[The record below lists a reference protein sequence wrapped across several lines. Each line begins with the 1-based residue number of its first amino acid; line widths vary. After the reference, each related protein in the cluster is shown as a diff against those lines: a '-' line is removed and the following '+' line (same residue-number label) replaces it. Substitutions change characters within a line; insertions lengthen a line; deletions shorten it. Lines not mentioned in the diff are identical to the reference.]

1 MNIAYSL
8 NKEIPAEKIVKD
20 IYNLC
25 GKISRSDMVNSI
37 LVISIQKISQSV
49 DTFIPKL
56 EYQQKTPP
64 EN

>member
-1 MNIAYSL
+1 MDIAYSL
-8 NKEIPAEKIVKD
+8 NKEIEAEKIIKD

-25 GKISRSDMVNSI
+25 NKIPKDTISTSI
-37 LVISIQKISQSV
+37 LVISIKHVSQSV

-64 EN
+64 VS